1 MKTEPHAESERLRAY
16 YAQLSDGELNE
27 IGSQYD
33 SLTKQAQS
41 ALRAEFDRR
50 ELPAPELA
58 DDGHEYQH
66 LVTVRQYR
74 DPFEASIA
82 KSVLD
87 SAGIFS
93 FLKDENTVRLDW
105 GYSQAIGGIRLQVR
119 PEDLEA
125 AEAVLAQPIPPVI
138 KSDSGDYEQPR
149 CPSCQSL
156 DIGRLLAA
164 PTGPATFAGL
174 SGKNS
179 PTTTSTH
186 RNCESYM
193 LYR

>member
-1 MKTEPHAESERLRAY
+1 MKTEPHAESERLRVY

-33 SLTKQAQS
+33 SLTEQAQS
-41 ALRAEFDRR
+41 VLRAEFDRR
-50 ELPAPELA
+50 GMPAPELA
-58 DDGHEYQH
+58 DNDGHEYQH
-66 LVTVRQYR
+66 LVTVRRYR
-74 DPFEASIA
+74 DPAEAAIA

-105 GYSQAIGGIRLQVR
+105 GYSQAIGGIRLQAR
-119 PEDLEA
+119 PEDVEA
-125 AEAVLAQPIPPVI
+125 AEAVLAQPIPNVI
-138 KSDSGDYEQPR
+138 ESDSGIYEQPR

-164 PTGPATFAGL
+164 PTWSCNTCGAKWEDLPDDNTD
-174 SGKNS
+174 
-179 PTTTSTH
+179 
-186 RNCESYM
+186 R
-193 LYR
+193 